1 MRPVPHLQPAYVI
14 HTRPYRETSLLLEVL
29 TPESGR
35 VGVVAQGVRRP
46 KSTLKALLQPFRP
59 LFMDW
64 RGRGEL
70 TTLTTAEPA
79 GPAVVLPGRRLWS
92 GLYVNELIQRLL
104 PRRDPH
110 PEMFVAYAYVLAGLA
125 DAQAKGRQEAALRCF
140 ERDLLE
146 AIGYGLLLHR
156 DSEAGEPIDAEVHY
170 FYRLD
175 AGPCR
180 EDDGRSLRI
189 SGAALLALARSELH
203 DPGVLR
209 EIKRLMRI
217 VLAPHLGD
225 RPLKSRALFF
235 GR

>member
-1 MRPVPHLQPAYVI
+1 M
-14 HTRPYRETSLLLEVL
+14 
-29 TPESGR
+29 
-35 VGVVAQGVRRP
+35 
-46 KSTLKALLQPFRP
+46 
-59 LFMDW
+59 
-64 RGRGEL
+64 
-70 TTLTTAEPA
+70 
-79 GPAVVLPGRRLWS
+79 
-92 GLYVNELIQRLL
+92 NELIQRL

-110 PEMFVAYAYVLAGLA
+110 PGLFIAYANALAGLA
-125 DAQAKGRQEAALRCF
+125 DADANSREEAVLRCF

-146 AIGYGLLLHR
+146 AIGYGLSLHR
-156 DSEAGEPIDAEVHY
+156 DPDGGAPIEPEVQY

-180 EDDGRSLRI
+180 EDDGCSPRV

-203 DPGVLR
+203 DPGMLR

-225 RPLKSRALFF
+225 RPLKSRALFS